1 MRSKI
6 DIVIRINIIDLLF
19 FINTKNI
26 KLIVNLYDKKIKK
39 VYCLTEKNKTIKT
52 TLILGDLVFCACD
65 ESHDFRCAEILLSL
79 FGFHQEFLLGNLRR
93 GRFVYDKDQL
103 QEHIPTF
110 STRP

>member
-52 TLILGDLVFCACD
+52 TLILGDLVFALAMNHTISD
-65 ESHDFRCAEILLSL
+65 AQKYSSLSSASI
-79 FGFHQEFLLGNLRR
+79 
-93 GRFVYDKDQL
+93 KSSCWA
-103 QEHIPTF
+103 I
-110 STRP
+110 